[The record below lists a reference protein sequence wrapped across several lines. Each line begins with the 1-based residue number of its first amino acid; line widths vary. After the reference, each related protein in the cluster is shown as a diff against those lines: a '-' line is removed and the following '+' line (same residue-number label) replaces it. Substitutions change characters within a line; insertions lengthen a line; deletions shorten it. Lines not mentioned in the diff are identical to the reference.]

1 MARRFTPNTVSSLG
15 EVDALFRGQPRGI
28 ARRIRC
34 AVCENDV
41 RLTHISARAWLLEH
55 GCRGPNPVSDRAVG
69 ATIKPSHPSSGR
81 LTTCECCGRAVPVET
96 VNDHRFS
103 CLDTV
108 MKTNGAES
116 GAWGFVDL
124 VA

>member
-1 MARRFTPNTVSSLG
+1 MARRFTPNTVSSLD

-34 AVCENDV
+34 VACESDV
-41 RLTHISARAWLLEH
+41 RLTHVSARAWFVEH
-55 GCRGPNPVSDRAVG
+55 GCDGPNAVSERAAV
-69 ATIKPSHPSSGR
+69 ATLTPLQPSSGR

-96 VNDHRFS
+96 VEDHRFS
-103 CLDTV
+103 CLDRI

-116 GAWGFVDL
+116 LPWGFVEL